1 MSTVERVSADTREEL
16 RGGVIFEEATTRNG
30 TVEREQRGSG
40 YSGEDP
46 GINSG
51 LDPAK
56 VLDTK
61 LGSSSISFVVKN
73 GGFRAEIEEG
83 DAALA
88 ITDGEEE
95 VVERIRGEKQR
106 IRGEELVG
114 KRLRGPADGGDE
126 GGEGRS
132 SGGSSSGRRRERN
145 CGDQLHRMG
154 IHNGHRA
161 AGGVSKET
169 GGR

>member
-16 RGGVIFEEATTRNG
+16 WGGVIFEEATTGNG

-40 YSGEDP
+40 QSRQDP

-56 VLDTK
+56 VLDTE
-61 LGSSSISFVVKN
+61 LGSSSISFEVKD

-88 ITDGEEE
+88 ITDGEKE
-95 VVERIRGEKQR
+95 VVERIW
-106 IRGEELVG
+106 GEELVG
-114 KRLRGPADGGDE
+114 QRLRGPADGGDE
-126 GGEGRS
+126 RGEGRS
-132 SGGSSSGRRRERN
+132 SRGSSSRWRRERN
-145 CGDQLHRMG
+145 CGD
-154 IHNGHRA
+154 
-161 AGGVSKET
+161 
-169 GGR
+169 